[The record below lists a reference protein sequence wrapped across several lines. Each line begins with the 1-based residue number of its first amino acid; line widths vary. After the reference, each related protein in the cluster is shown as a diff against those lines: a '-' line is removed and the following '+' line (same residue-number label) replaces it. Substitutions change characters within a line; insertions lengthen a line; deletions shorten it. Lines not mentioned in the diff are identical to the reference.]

1 MYTGAR
7 ATWYWKWRLSRW
19 SKPWFV
25 IKTFFFLHWNVYKI
39 ANHLE
44 DCMNTFGPAKR
55 IDQIGEENYRL
66 YSAIKNTDS
75 SKLIHRMNYTLP
87 GWKWR

>member
-1 MYTGAR
+1 
-7 ATWYWKWRLSRW
+7 
-19 SKPWFV
+19 
-25 IKTFFFLHWNVYKI
+25 
-39 ANHLE
+39 
-44 DCMNTFGPAKR
+44 MNTLGPSKR